1 MVREVFVGIDVA
13 KAQLEVALRPG
24 GVRFTAENSAAGI
37 AALVERLS
45 AHEPSLIVLEAT
57 GGLEQPL
64 SIALAEQGLPVVVV
78 NARQVRGF
86 AKALGKLAKTDRL
99 DAQVLAEFAERIRPQ
114 VRDVSD
120 ARARALEALVTR
132 RRQVVEMMVT
142 ERNRLHATYAAAV
155 RGDIEAHLL
164 YLQGR
169 KDSLEQELMVLVQAN
184 PDWLSKAQL
193 LRSVPGVGPVLTVTL
208 LADTFASLSTRL
220 PELGRLSHK
229 QVAALVGVAP
239 LNRDSGLLR
248 GQRGTWG
255 GRATVRTTLYM
266 AALVARRS
274 NPVIAA
280 FYERLLAQGKAKKVA
295 LVACMRKLLV
305 ILNAMLRNH
314 TSWQADAPSVPTNP
328 RDLTFKT
335 VASGLTLGYSCAR
348 KFRKSRIWSQGTSG
362 YRASISGGI

>member
-208 LADTFASLSTRL
+208 LAEL
-220 PELGRLSHK
+220 PELGCLSHK

-305 ILNAMLRNH
+305 ILNAMLRSH
-314 TSWQADAPSVPTNP
+314 TPWQHPLVPTP
-328 RDLTFKT
+328 AT
-335 VASGLTLGYSCAR
+335 
-348 KFRKSRIWSQGTSG
+348 
-362 YRASISGGI
+362 